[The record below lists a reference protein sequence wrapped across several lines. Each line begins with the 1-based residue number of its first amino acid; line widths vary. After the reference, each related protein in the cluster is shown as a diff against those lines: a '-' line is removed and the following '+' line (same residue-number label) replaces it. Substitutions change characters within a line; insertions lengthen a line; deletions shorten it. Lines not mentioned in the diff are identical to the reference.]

1 MDYSTLVLS
10 CLTCFGPDPR
20 HGQNLQ
26 TALFLEFHK
35 KGGIDVMVEVCQ
47 CAVKVFS
54 TLEQYPLDTR
64 LPHQKNVKAA
74 TQELLH
80 NPLIWFYHV
89 LNGKALVDSPQTADI
104 VRNKTIPGFEPS
116 QTLVQLR
123 LEILPLLKQCWES
136 KWLMEA
142 TGSIRRA
149 VVYGLLAIM
158 KGEYEDPTKL
168 PTYEL
173 NNAIPPI
180 FGRPR
185 PVISQQSVQQLM
197 DMGFPERAVRGALTR
212 AHGDVNVATEFLLT
226 NAHLFEDLALEPG
239 GDAGGNNNEVVDEAA
254 EAGEGAEQPS
264 GTEDDEAME
273 TEGGEENVVSAVE
286 AASPTARRDYAKELA
301 AAREELQASLVKH
314 ALRLADFNYEF
325 VEDVRAVFVGD
336 HAKVYSRQLFED
348 IKKFSPAAYDIYE
361 APLKVRCRLLA
372 GVLLKVGLKG
382 ADFSEA
388 ETTELLDGLLALL
401 LSGPAP
407 GTPEQPVIPK
417 WLSNHLMVTDR
428 VLCSGED
435 IKAVTVPKQDEEVP
449 STDLYVGPSYKE
461 GREILFQFCM
471 RLLRIPNLAK
481 EDLLSLIGVLV
492 FLTRDHTVAAEFIK
506 KDGISLLL
514 KYFKA
519 NPQPDE
525 CTLLVVNIF
534 RHAMEDPA
542 TVEDIMR
549 HDFKR
554 WNQMPRGRPADIQT
568 FMRYMQPSALRD
580 PGVFLNLTK
589 ELCELIEPHPSNNS
603 HRIKFKEQTPTNS
616 ERAENAE
623 PVMDRST
630 PKKDDV
636 FMQHKAEPNELVV
649 TVIHHLISEV
659 MDQAKPPT
667 ETKESGEGILS
678 TTANTTASTTASATT
693 STDTPIVV
701 QEQAAPTLPLP
712 GAPKDLDYPRLIT
725 DILTELL
732 LSYDSCKLAFLSYPR
747 KKIANTANKEKDNTT
762 KARSPALQ
770 YLLQEITSV
779 KGDPSEWSKKQ
790 AKTNHLHTMIV
801 ALCADINVT
810 ADLKAVSSV
819 VIFVRKAV
827 LDAIAKAI
835 KENHSPNLVDGV
847 EARYG
852 RYYALAQVC
861 ERLLTVNLHLATT
874 KAHEDSLIHISK
886 LMLEKN
892 FVSILSGILSE
903 IDLNHPLASNLTA
916 AVLAPLENL

>member
-1 MDYSTLVLS
+1 MKAPSSLQ
-10 CLTCFGPDPR
+10 
-20 HGQNLQ
+20 GQKMMKQ
-26 TALFLEFHK
+26 WRQR
-35 KGGIDVMVEVCQ
+35 VEERM
-47 CAVKVFS
+47 S
-54 TLEQYPLDTR
+54 
-64 LPHQKNVKAA
+64 
-74 TQELLH
+74 
-80 NPLIWFYHV
+80 I
-89 LNGKALVDSPQTADI
+89 
-104 VRNKTIPGFEPS
+104 
-116 QTLVQLR
+116 
-123 LEILPLLKQCWES
+123 PLLKQAS
-136 KWLMEA
+136 A
-142 TGSIRRA
+142 TA
-149 VVYGLLAIM
+149 
-158 KGEYEDPTKL
+158 P
-168 PTYEL
+168 
-173 NNAIPPI
+173 
-180 FGRPR
+180 
-185 PVISQQSVQQLM
+185 
-197 DMGFPERAVRGALTR
+197 
-212 AHGDVNVATEFLLT
+212 
-226 NAHLFEDLALEPG
+226 
-239 GDAGGNNNEVVDEAA
+239 
-254 EAGEGAEQPS
+254 
-264 GTEDDEAME
+264 
-273 TEGGEENVVSAVE
+273 
-286 AASPTARRDYAKELA
+286 RDYAKELA

-325 VEDVRAVFVGD
+325 IEDIRAVFVGD

-382 ADFSEA
+382 VDFSEA

-435 IKAVTVPKQDEEVP
+435 IKAVTVPKQDEEIP

-471 RLLRIPNLAK
+471 RLLRIPNLTK

-554 WNQMPRGRPADIQT
+554 WNQVPRSRPADIPT

-580 PGVFLNLTK
+580 PALFLNLTK
-589 ELCELIEPHPSNNS
+589 ELCELTEPHPSSGS
-603 HRIKFKEQTPTNS
+603 HRIKFKEQTPTNGDKAETS
-616 ERAENAE
+616 ESVADGN
-623 PVMDRST
+623 S
-630 PKKDDV
+630 PKKGDV
-636 FMQHKAEPNELVV
+636 SMQHKAEPNELVV
-649 TVIHHLISEV
+649 TVVHYLISE
-659 MDQAKPPT
+659 MMSQTKPPT
-667 ETKESGEGILS
+667 ETKESAEGISS
-678 TTANTTASTTASATT
+678 TTATTAALATNIDATDT
-693 STDTPIVV
+693 STSV
-701 QEQAAPTLPLP
+701 QEQTAPTLPLP

-732 LSYDSCKLAFLSYPR
+732 LSYDSCKLAFLSYTR
-747 KKIANTANKEKDNTT
+747 KRIANTTSKEKDAMP
-762 KARSPALQ
+762 KVKSPALQ

-779 KGDPSEWSKKQ
+779 KGDPSEWPKRQ
-790 AKTNHLHTMIV
+790 AKINHLHTMIV

-810 ADLKAVSSV
+810 ADLKAVSPV
-819 VIFVRKAV
+819 VTAVRKAI
-827 LDAIAKAI
+827 LDAIAKSI
-835 KENHSPNLVDGV
+835 KENHSSNPADGV

-852 RYYALAQVC
+852 RYHALAQVC

-874 KAHEDSLIHISK
+874 KAYEDSLTHISK

>member
-35 KGGIDVMVEVCQ
+35 KGGIDVMIEVCQ
-47 CAVKVFS
+47 YAVKVFS
-54 TLEQYPLDTR
+54 TFEQYPLDTR

-80 NPLIWFYHV
+80 NPLIWLYHI

-116 QTLVQLR
+116 QVLVQLR
-123 LEILPLLKQCWES
+123 LEILPLLKQCLES
-136 KWLMEA
+136 KWLTEA

-149 VVYGLLAIM
+149 VVYGLLVIM

-197 DMGFPERAVRGALTR
+197 DMGFPERAVRAALTR

-226 NAHLFEDLALEPG
+226 NAHLFEDLGPEPG
-239 GDAGGNNNEVVDEAA
+239 GDAGGNNNEAA
-254 EAGEGAEQPS
+254 EASEEGGEQPS

-273 TEGGEENVVSAVE
+273 TEEGGGENVDSAAE
-286 AASPTARRDYAKELA
+286 TASAPARRDYAKELA

-325 VEDVRAVFVGD
+325 VEDIRAVFVGD

-382 ADFSEA
+382 VDFSEA
-388 ETTELLDGLLALL
+388 ESTELLDGLLALL

-407 GTPEQPVIPK
+407 GTSEQPVIPK

-435 IKAVTVPKQDEEVP
+435 IKAVTVPKQDEEIP

-471 RLLRIPNLAK
+471 RLLRIPDLSK

-492 FLTRDHTVAAEFIK
+492 FLTRDYAVAAEFIK

-514 KYFKA
+514 RYFKSS
-519 NPQPDE
+519 PQPDE
-525 CTLLVVNIF
+525 CTLLIVNVF
-534 RHAMEDPA
+534 RHAMEDPV

-554 WNQMPRGRPADIQT
+554 WNQMPRGRPTDIPT

-580 PGVFLNLTK
+580 PAVFLNLTK
-589 ELCELIEPHPSNNS
+589 ELCELTEPHPSNGS
-603 HRIKFKEQTPTNS
+603 HRIKFKEKKPVNGEKAETPES
-616 ERAENAE
+616 IADGNAH
-623 PVMDRST
+623 
-630 PKKDDV
+630 KKDDPSI
-636 FMQHKAEPNELVV
+636 QRKAEPNELVV
-649 TVIHHLISEV
+649 TVIHHLISEMMSQV
-659 MDQAKPPT
+659 KPPT
-667 ETKESGEGILS
+667 EIKENDEDMLS
-678 TTANTTASTTASATT
+678 TTATTAALATT
-693 STDTPIVV
+693 SMDTPTAV

-747 KKIANTANKEKDNTT
+747 KKIASTTNKEKDGTT
-762 KARSPALQ
+762 KVKSPALQ

-790 AKTNHLHTMIV
+790 AKTNHLHTTIV

-810 ADLKAVSSV
+810 ADLKAVSPV
-819 VIFVRKAV
+819 VTSVRKAV
-827 LDAIAKAI
+827 LDAIAKVI
-835 KENHSPNLVDGV
+835 KENHSLNLVDGV

-852 RYYALAQVC
+852 RYHALAQVC

>member
-26 TALFLEFHK
+26 TALFFEFHK
-35 KGGIDVMVEVCQ
+35 KGGIDLIIEVCRF
-47 CAVKVFS
+47 AVGIFS
-54 TLEQYPLDTR
+54 TFEPYPLDTR

-80 NPLIWFYHV
+80 NPLIWFYHI

-104 VRNKTIPGFEPS
+104 VRNKTIPDFEPS

-123 LEILPLLKQCWES
+123 LETLPLLKQCLES
-136 KWLMEA
+136 KWLTEA

-226 NAHLFEDLALEPG
+226 NAHLFEDLGPEPG
-239 GDAGGNNNEVVDEAA
+239 SDNGANNNEAA
-254 EAGEGAEQPS
+254 EAGEEGAEQPS
-264 GTEDDEAME
+264 GTEDDEPME
-273 TEGGEENVVSAVE
+273 TEGAGENVDSTIETASA
-286 AASPTARRDYAKELA
+286 TARRDYAKELA
-301 AAREELQASLVKH
+301 AAREDLQASLVKH

-382 ADFSEA
+382 VDFSET
-388 ETTELLDGLLALL
+388 ETAELLDGLLALL

-407 GTPEQPVIPK
+407 GTPDQPVIPK

-435 IKAVTVPKQDEEVP
+435 IKAVTIPKQDEEIP
-449 STDLYVGPSYKE
+449 STELYVGPSYKE

-471 RLLRIPNLAK
+471 RLLRIPNLTK

-514 KYFKA
+514 RSFKA

-525 CTLLVVNIF
+525 CTLLIVNIF

-554 WNQMPRGRPADIQT
+554 WNQMPRGRPADIPT

-580 PGVFLNLTK
+580 PAVFLKLTK
-589 ELCELIEPHPSNNS
+589 ELCELTESHPSNGS
-603 HRIKFKEQTPTNS
+603 HRIKFKEQTPANGKKADTS
-616 ERAENAE
+616 ESAVDGN
-623 PVMDRST
+623 T

-636 FMQHKAEPNELVV
+636 SMQHKAEPNELVV
-649 TVIHHLISEV
+649 TVTHHLISE
-659 MDQAKPPT
+659 MMSQAKPPT
-667 ETKESGEGILS
+667 ETKESAEDMSSAAPTAALA
-678 TTANTTASTTASATT
+678 TTTTSADASTA
-693 STDTPIVV
+693 V
-701 QEQAAPTLPLP
+701 QEQTAPTLPLP

-747 KKIANTANKEKDNTT
+747 KKIGSTTYKEKDSTT
-762 KARSPALQ
+762 KVKSPALQ
-770 YLLQEITSV
+770 YLLQEVISV
-779 KGDPSEWSKKQ
+779 KGDPTEWSKKQ
-790 AKTNHLHTMIV
+790 TKTNHLHTMIV

-810 ADLKAVSSV
+810 ADLKAVSPV
-819 VIFVRKAV
+819 VTSVRKAV
-827 LDAIAKAI
+827 LDAVAKAI
-835 KENHSPNLVDGV
+835 RENHSSNQVDGV
-847 EARYG
+847 EVRYG
-852 RYYALAQVC
+852 RYHALAQVC

>member
-35 KGGIDVMVEVCQ
+35 KGGIEVMIEVCQ
-47 CAVKVFS
+47 YAVNVFS
-54 TLEQYPLDTR
+54 TFEQYPLETR

-80 NPLIWFYHV
+80 NPLIWFYHI

-123 LEILPLLKQCWES
+123 LESLPLLKQCWES
-136 KWLMEA
+136 KWLTEA

-226 NAHLFEDLALEPG
+226 NAHLFEELGPEPG
-239 GDAGGNNNEVVDEAA
+239 GDAGGNEAA
-254 EAGEGAEQPS
+254 ESEEGAEQPS
-264 GTEDDEAME
+264 GTDDEAME
-273 TEGGEENVVSAVE
+273 TEAGGETIDSAAEMGSATV
-286 AASPTARRDYAKELA
+286 PRDYAKELA

-325 VEDVRAVFVGD
+325 IEDIRAVFVGD

-372 GVLLKVGLKG
+372 GVLLKVGLKSV
-382 ADFSEA
+382 DFSEA
-388 ETTELLDGLLALL
+388 ETTELLDGMLALL

-407 GTPEQPVIPK
+407 GTPERPVIPK

-435 IKAVTVPKQDEEVP
+435 IKVVTVPKPDEEIS

-471 RLLRIPNLAK
+471 RLLHIPNLAK

-514 KYFKA
+514 KYFKT

-534 RHAMEDPA
+534 RHAMEDPG

-554 WNQMPRGRPADIQT
+554 WNQMPRGRPADIPT

-580 PGVFLNLTK
+580 PAVFLNLTK
-589 ELCELIEPHPSNNS
+589 ELCELTEPHPSNGS
-603 HRIKFKEQTPTNS
+603 HRIKFKEPIPANGEKAATS
-616 ERAENAE
+616 GSAA
-623 PVMDRST
+623 DGST
-630 PKKDDV
+630 PKKGDV
-636 FMQHKAEPNELVV
+636 SMQHKAEPNELVV
-649 TVIHHLISEV
+649 TVIHCLISE
-659 MDQAKPPT
+659 MMSQAKPPT
-667 ETKESGEGILS
+667 EIKDSAEGISS
-678 TTANTTASTTASATT
+678 TTATTTALAATT
-693 STDTPIVV
+693 NSTDTSTGV
-701 QEQAAPTLPLP
+701 QEPTAPTLPLP

-732 LSYDSCKLAFLSYPR
+732 LSYDSCKLAFLSYTR
-747 KKIANTANKEKDNTT
+747 KKIANTTNKEKDATP
-762 KARSPALQ
+762 KVKSPALQ

-779 KGDPSEWSKKQ
+779 KGDPSEWPKRQ
-790 AKTNHLHTMIV
+790 AKINHLHTMVV

-810 ADLKAVSSV
+810 ADVKAVSP
-819 VIFVRKAV
+819 VITAVRKAV

-835 KENHSPNLVDGV
+835 KENHSPNPSDGI

-852 RYYALAQVC
+852 RYHALAQVC

-916 AVLAPLENL
+916 AALAPLENL

>member
-35 KGGIDVMVEVCQ
+35 KGGIEVMIEICQ
-47 CAVKVFS
+47 YAVNVFS
-54 TLEQYPLDTR
+54 TFEQYPLDTR

-80 NPLIWFYHV
+80 NPLIWFYHI

-123 LEILPLLKQCWES
+123 LETLPLLKQCWES
-136 KWLMEA
+136 KWLTEA

-168 PTYEL
+168 PTYAYEL

-212 AHGDVNVATEFLLT
+212 AHGDVNVATEYLLT
-226 NAHLFEDLALEPG
+226 NAHLFEDLGPEPG
-239 GDAGGNNNEVVDEAA
+239 GDGVGNNGVADGE
-254 EAGEGAEQPS
+254 EGAEQPS

-273 TEGGEENVVSAVE
+273 TEGGGETVDSTVE
-286 AASPTARRDYAKELA
+286 TGSVTAPRDYAKELA

-336 HAKVYSRQLFED
+336 HAKVYSRELFED
-348 IKKFSPAAYDIYE
+348 VKKFSPAAYDIYE

-382 ADFSEA
+382 VDFSEV

-435 IKAVTVPKQDEEVP
+435 IKAVAIPKQEEEIP

-461 GREILFQFCM
+461 SREILFQFCM

-492 FLTRDHTVAAEFIK
+492 FLTRDYSVAAEFIK

-514 KYFKA
+514 KYFKT

-554 WNQMPRGRPADIQT
+554 WNQMPRGRPADIPT

-580 PGVFLNLTK
+580 PVVFLNLTK
-589 ELCELIEPHPSNNS
+589 ELCELTEPHPSSNGA
-603 HRIKFKEQTPTNS
+603 HRIKIKEKTPANVGKVEIS
-616 ERAENAE
+616 EPAADGN
-623 PVMDRST
+623 T
-630 PKKDDV
+630 LKKGDASV
-636 FMQHKAEPNELVV
+636 QHKAEPNELVV
-649 TVIHHLISEV
+649 TVIHYLISE
-659 MDQAKPPT
+659 MMSQAKPPS
-667 ETKESGEGILS
+667 EIKESTEGISS
-678 TTANTTASTTASATT
+678 TTATTEALATT
-693 STDTPIVV
+693 TNPTDTSTGV
-701 QEQAAPTLPLP
+701 QEQTAPTLPLP

-732 LSYDSCKLAFLSYPR
+732 LSYDSCKLAFLSYTR
-747 KKIANTANKEKDNTT
+747 KKIASTTNKERDATPKI
-762 KARSPALQ
+762 KSPALQ

-779 KGDPSEWSKKQ
+779 KGDPSEWPKRQ
-790 AKTNHLHTMIV
+790 AKINHLHTMIV

-810 ADLKAVSSV
+810 ADLKAVSPV
-819 VIFVRKAV
+819 VTAVRKAV
-827 LDAIAKAI
+827 LDAIAKAV
-835 KENHSPNLVDGV
+835 KENYSQNAADGA

-852 RYYALAQVC
+852 RYHALAQVC